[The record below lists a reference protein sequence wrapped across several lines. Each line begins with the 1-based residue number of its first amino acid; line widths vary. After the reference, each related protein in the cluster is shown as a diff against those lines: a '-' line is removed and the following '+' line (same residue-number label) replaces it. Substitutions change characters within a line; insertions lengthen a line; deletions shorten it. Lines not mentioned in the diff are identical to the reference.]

1 MILRFFLKFLLTLVV
16 SYVLLIFSLKLHSS
30 VGSSYEAGVYRALMI
45 SIIDDGDLNIINN
58 VSKKMSW
65 IASETYN
72 YPDMHDHG
80 APVLWAPFYYVA
92 KQIGVLMK
100 PINLYASNAKVDFE
114 HVVLMILSLFFG
126 LLGLKF
132 FLFFVNEQLQI
143 SLPKIFLAAV
153 VFSTGFFN
161 FLIYQNDSADI
172 TLFCFAAILI
182 YIYSKILKTANAF
195 DFLLLGAMTAF
206 GSVIKLSFPT
216 LFAVLLFL
224 YIKEILIP
232 RKFRFFQI
240 ISFGIGYAFILI
252 LKNSNEL
259 LKFGFVNVLQGYD
272 YAYKFEYLFNP
283 LWHGRP
289 FFGPGGTFV
298 VLPILLLLAAIF
310 LLLAAGLVLKKV
322 RLTEDIALFLA
333 ITASFIAKIA
343 LDCLVL
349 FDGFAGFGARHFLID
364 TGALIVMFGLI
375 YKNRQLNKNFYLF
388 TKVYL
393 IVCLAIT
400 TIEYFWWLEKDAYPI
415 AVFNVIYIQ
424 DFNIVLNQ
432 MVRMLRN
439 IYKILVHFPYYL
451 ITYSGYLIFLS
462 GVSILWM
469 GFDFLLRSKNLQ
481 RIFGIFIVVLYL
493 GTTAANRINNQ
504 KNVAAMTKMNL
515 YQDVVIGRGPNIFLY
530 DEVLS
535 AAAFMMD
542 VSKLEKNFEAYT
554 YQKNFLMERLKKSKE
569 EIAYDPIGFV
579 AALERGEL
587 KEVGIEN
594 QDKPVSSILDYNA
607 PVRFD
612 LDSK

>member
-1 MILRFFLKFLLTLVV
+1 MILRLFLKFLLTLFV
-16 SYVLLIFSLKLHSS
+16 SYVLLVFSLNLHSS

-58 VSKKMSW
+58 VPKKMSW

-92 KQIGVLMK
+92 KQIGVLMQ
-100 PINLYASNAKVDFE
+100 PISIYAGNVNVDFE

-132 FLFFVNEQLQI
+132 FFFFVNEQLQI
-143 SLPKIFLAAV
+143 SLPRIFLAAA
-153 VFSTGFFN
+153 VFSTGLFN
-161 FLIYQNDSADI
+161 FLVYQNDSADI

-182 YIYSKILKTANAF
+182 YIYSKILKTASAF

-216 LFAVLLFL
+216 LFAVFLFL

-240 ISFGIGYAFILI
+240 ASFGFGYAFILI
-252 LKNSNEL
+252 LKNSNEM
-259 LKFGFVNVLQGYD
+259 LKFGFVNALQGYD
-272 YAYKFEYLFNP
+272 YAYKLEYLFNP

-298 VLPILLLLAAIF
+298 VIPIF
-310 LLLAAGLVLKKV
+310 LLLTAMFLILTAGLVLKKL
-322 RLTEDIALFLA
+322 RLTEDIALFLT
-333 ITASFIAKIA
+333 ITVSFIAKIA
-343 LDCLVL
+343 LDFLVL

-388 TKVYL
+388 TKIFLV
-393 IVCLAIT
+393 VCVAIT
-400 TIEYFWWLEKDAYPI
+400 TVEYFWWLEKDAYPI
-415 AVFNVIYIQ
+415 SVFNVIYIQ
-424 DFNIVLNQ
+424 DFKIVFNQ
-432 MVRMLRN
+432 MIRMLRN
-439 IYKILVHFPYYL
+439 VYGILVHFPFYL
-451 ITYSGYLIFLS
+451 ITYSGYLIFLC
-462 GVSILWM
+462 GISILWM
-469 GFDFLLRSKNLQ
+469 GFDFLLNSKNLQ
-481 RIFGIFIVVLYL
+481 RLFGIVIVGLYL
-493 GTTAANRINNQ
+493 VTTAANRINNQ
-504 KNVAAMTKMNL
+504 KNVAAMTKMNF

-530 DEVLS
+530 DEYLS

-542 VSKLEKNFEAYT
+542 VSKLERNFEAYT
-554 YQKNFLMERLKKSKE
+554 YQKNFLMTLLKKSKE
-569 EIAYDPIGFV
+569 EISYDPIGFI
-579 AALERGEL
+579 AALDRGEL

-594 QDKPVSSILDYNA
+594 QDKPVGSILDYNS
-607 PVRFD
+607 PVRFN